1 MPIPVHWAG
10 FESDT
15 LRMARGGWEWAVEND
30 VFEWT
35 IHRPTQVLSRN
46 KEYGWTF
53 SGQAHNLD
61 RLADAH
67 SAGLDPRNTAYIV
80 MNHMVPDGKM
90 FFDTF
95 VPVIEMYSAVDMA
108 DMRPITRTEL
118 MTTGLF
124 KKWVDPQEI
133 IVRPEQVHELLAK
146 ITKLQEPELQQIR
159 ERNRLREY
167 RQQTP
172 ETRHATVISIA
183 A

>member
-1 MPIPVHWAG
+1 
-10 FESDT
+10 
-15 LRMARGGWEWAVEND
+15 
-30 VFEWT
+30 
-35 IHRPTQVLSRN
+35 
-46 KEYGWTF
+46 
-53 SGQAHNLD
+53 
-61 RLADAH
+61 
-67 SAGLDPRNTAYIV
+67 